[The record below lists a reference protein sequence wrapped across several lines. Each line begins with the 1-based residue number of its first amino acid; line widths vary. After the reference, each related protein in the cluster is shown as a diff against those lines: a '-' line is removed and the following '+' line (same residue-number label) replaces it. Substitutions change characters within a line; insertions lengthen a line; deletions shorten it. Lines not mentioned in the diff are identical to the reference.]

1 MLFFRTFVPV
11 LAENHY
17 NKPPYSRRHEVVSGL
32 RLGLPIGLGYFAVAF
47 SLGILAKKAGIT
59 ASIGFVSSFFTRAS
73 AGEYGVYT
81 LIAAQAVLIE
91 IVAMCIVANLRYM
104 LMSAALSQKL
114 APQTPWY
121 HRLLMA
127 CCITDEIFGI
137 SIAHHGHTPPAFV
150 YSAALIST
158 VFWASGCAAGI
169 VAGGLLPTSIVA
181 ALSVALYGMFLA
193 IIIPPARQDR
203 NVLYALFACVLLSG
217 ICSVAPYVSSW
228 SSGTRTVVLTIFIS
242 AVAAWLKPVKLDID
256 GKA

>member
-1 MLFFRTFVPV
+1 MPV
-11 LAENHY
+11 LAEDNY
-17 NKPPYSRRHEVVSGL
+17 RNVPYSRRQEIISGL

-59 ASIGFVSSFFTRAS
+59 AAIGFVSSFFTRAS

-81 LIAAQAVLIE
+81 LIAAHAVVLE

-114 APQTPWY
+114 SPRIPWY

-127 CCITDEIFGI
+127 CCITDEVFGV
-137 SIAHHGHTPPAFV
+137 SIAHHGYTPPAFV
-150 YSAALIST
+150 YSAAFIST

-169 VAGGLLPTSIVA
+169 MAGAMLPPSVVA

-203 NVLYALFACVLLSG
+203 NVLYALVTCVVLSG
-217 ICSVAPYVSSW
+217 LCAAAPVVSTW
-228 SSGTRTVVLTIFIS
+228 SSGTRTVVLTILIS
-242 AVAAWLKPVKLDID
+242 AVAAWLKPVNFDGH